1 MLAQSRNVQAAFKQ
15 KQSVSLL
22 GSLCQLFCHF
32 TSFRCI
38 QELDSIS
45 LVKNELNM
53 MAGPAKQ
60 NSPRA
65 PKSKLHKTYKM
76 CLDPGKPKTL
86 NKGPARDPPRP
97 SFWVKAY
104 YMPSEFLT
112 GSLLPKGSRNFRFP
126 FKSCNFHW
134 RWPLKTAT
142 FGGSKNGN
150 GSETLPY
157 NLVNLRQPHP
167 HPVLEFNR
175 QSTRLT
181 SPDLA
186 MVFWGACHS
195 PRTVTS

>member
-1 MLAQSRNVQAAFKQ
+1 MLPAQSWIQLFGAFWTQHDSLAGFKLSQYLRALPWGLCVHAMLAQSRNVQAAFKQ

-142 FGGSKNGN
+142 FGGSKKGN
-150 GSETLPY
+150 GSETLP
-157 NLVNLRQPHP
+157 
-167 HPVLEFNR
+167 
-175 QSTRLT
+175 
-181 SPDLA
+181 
-186 MVFWGACHS
+186 
-195 PRTVTS
+195 